1 MPPLR
6 ATPMNTRHHKTL
18 AKFVRRATVA
28 HFPLPPVRHTYTHK
42 MNGWLPAGGAASSK
56 RHAVAAANKLCC
68 CQPHIPPPPP
78 PPPPPPAL
86 HPRGHTTNDTTAIC
100 VGFLVGTAGG
110 WRARPSQFTAA
121 PPAVRCRPAG
131 SNAGGGAAAFSFSPL
146 RQWPKK

>member
-28 HFPLPPVRHTYTHK
+28 HFTVPRLPTARHTYTHK
-42 MNGWLPAGGAASSK
+42 MNGCQRAERLAAKGMPSPPPTSCAAASRTSH
-56 RHAVAAANKLCC
+56 RRL
-68 CQPHIPPPPP
+68 
-78 PPPPPPAL
+78 PPPPAL